1 MTGWQL
7 ATLWVMLGVAGF
19 GLPGYFVGWWN
30 GRRCLRHVLDPANLP
45 PVLTVV
51 HEVRIVSPDTAT
63 TMPLSRAVEPPWLWS
78 EQQVALDAIG
88 REVGQM
94 IDATRQRA
102 GWYDRQP

>member
-1 MTGWQL
+1 VTGWQL
-7 ATLWVMLGVAGF
+7 VTLWAMTAFAAF

-63 TMPLSRAVEPPWLWS
+63 TMPLSRAIEPPWLWS

-102 GWYDRQP
+102 GWYDQR